1 MRYNPQFLFEEFH
14 KLYGDRATEPVL
26 FYSPG
31 RVNLIGEHTDYNG
44 GYVFP
49 CAIDFG
55 TALLVRDTGS
65 TVIRMN
71 SLNFKGE
78 VAAPVAF
85 NYLPIPKS
93 WTNYPVGVIN
103 EFARKGI
110 HARGME
116 MLFYG
121 DIPNGA
127 GLSSS
132 ASIEMV
138 TAVAVNELTG
148 SGLEM
153 MEMVKMGQKAENGF
167 VGMNCGIMDQFA
179 VGFGRKDHAI
189 NLNCDTLEYRYAP
202 VILGDRRLIITNTNK
217 RRGLTDS
224 KYNERRSECEMAVQL
239 ISEHHPIRNLSQ
251 MTVND
256 LWMLDKYIPDPVVRK
271 RARHVIT
278 ENGRTI
284 AAIEAL
290 KMNDIELLGRLMNE
304 SHDSLCND
312 YEVTGMELDTL
323 VCEGRKL
330 PGVTG
335 TRMTGAGFGGCTV
348 SIVESVH
355 ADHFIRRLGE
365 IYSEKTGLTADFY
378 LPGIG
383 DGARKV
389 GRSEGLK
396 V

>member
-1 MRYNPQFLFEEFH
+1 MKADLNQLQEDFFRI
-14 KLYGDRATEPVL
+14 YGDRKNEPVL

-31 RVNLIGEHTDYNG
+31 RVNLIGEHTDYNAG
-44 GYVFP
+44 FVFP
-49 CAIDFG
+49 CALDFG
-55 TALLVRDTGS
+55 TYLLVRRSNGQE
-65 TVIRMN
+65 IRMN
-71 SLNFKGE
+71 SLNFPGE
-78 VAAPVAF
+78 VVIPIAL
-85 NYLPIPKS
+85 NYLPIPRS

-110 HARGME
+110 GAPAME
-116 MLFYG
+116 MLFLG

-138 TAVAVNELTG
+138 TAVAVDELTG
-148 SGLEM
+148 AGLDM
-153 MEMVKMGQKAENGF
+153 MEMVRMGQKAENGF

-202 VILGDRRLIITNTNK
+202 LNLGDRRLIITNTNK

-224 KYNERRSECEMAVQL
+224 KYNERRSECDRAVDL
-239 ISEHHPIRNLSQ
+239 ISVHRPIRNLSELS
-251 MTVND
+251 VDD
-256 LWMLDKYIPDPVVRK
+256 LWMLDSYIPDPVVRK
-271 RARHVIT
+271 RAKHVIT
-278 ENGRTI
+278 ENGRTLD
-284 AAIEAL
+284 AITAL
-290 KMNDIELLGRLMNE
+290 ENNDIDLLGKLMNE

-312 YEVTGMELDTL
+312 YEVTGTELDTL
-323 VCEGRKL
+323 VYEGRKL

-348 SIVESVH
+348 SIVESVY
-355 ADHFIRRLGE
+355 ADNFISKLGE
-365 IYSEKTGLTADFY
+365 IYTSVTGLRADFY

-383 DGARKV
+383 DGAR
-389 GRSEGLK
+389 RLQ
-396 V
+396 

>member
-1 MRYNPQFLFEEFH
+1 MKADTNYLKEEFFR
-14 KLYGDRATEPVL
+14 LYGDRDKEPVL

-49 CAIDFG
+49 CALDFG
-55 TALLVRDTGS
+55 TTLLVRKTGRQ
-65 TVIRMN
+65 VMRMN
-71 SLNFKGE
+71 SLNFPGE
-78 VAAPVAF
+78 VLIPVAL
-85 NYLPIPKS
+85 NYLPVPKS
-93 WTNYPVGVIN
+93 WTNYPIGVVN

-110 HARGME
+110 GAPGME
-116 MLFYG
+116 MLFMG

-138 TAVAVNELTG
+138 TAVAMNELTE

-153 MEMVKMGQKAENGF
+153 MEMVKMAQKAENGF
-167 VGMNCGIMDQFA
+167 VGINCGIMDQFA

-202 VILGDRRLIITNTNK
+202 LQLGDRRLVITNTNK

-224 KYNERRSECEMAVQL
+224 KYNERRSECDKAVAL
-239 ISEHHPIRNLSQ
+239 ISEHRQISNLSELKIA
-251 MTVND
+251 D

-271 RARHVIT
+271 RAMHVIT
-278 ENGRTI
+278 ENGRTLD
-284 AAIEAL
+284 AIRAL
-290 KMNDIELLGRLMNE
+290 ENNDINLLGKLMNE
-304 SHDSLCND
+304 SHDSLCTD
-312 YEVTGMELDTL
+312 YEVTGTELDTL
-323 VCEGRKL
+323 VYEGSKL
-330 PGVTG
+330 PGVVG

-348 SIVESVH
+348 SIVESRH
-355 ADHFIRRLGE
+355 TDEFIRKLGE
-365 IYSEKTGLTADFY
+365 IYTEKTGLTAEFY

-383 DGARKV
+383 DGARRV
-389 GRSEGLK
+389 
-396 V
+396 